1 MDGRLFEAARTGSVS
16 ALHQLLAENPLV
28 LADSALISPHENPL
42 HVATKAGQLAFVKEM
57 IKQKADLVSQENQDG
72 FRPLDIASV
81 LGHVEIV
88 EEIIM
93 TCHPDVC
100 RLKGTHGRTCIHHAA
115 INGRVEIIDKL
126 LTSCGDSVK
135 DLTSLGETALHLALK
150 NHKLE
155 AFTNLVKWLEKLGL
169 EELVNWGDRD
179 GNTVLHL
186 AVCRKQLEIVELL
199 LGSGNISN
207 ILELN
212 ARNSRGFTAMDL
224 LDIVIENSNEVR
236 LKEIL
241 QRAGG
246 LGVQTPD
253 HTLINTQIHPEPAPV
268 VFEDWINY
276 FKFKIGRDKPGDA
289 RDALLVVAAL
299 IATVTYQAAVDPP
312 NSIFPDK
319 TPANSLLVVPARV
332 FSFGNTLGFSTSMVM
347 IDYLTGGFP
356 FNRELQLC
364 IFAMAFSY
372 GMAITSITPNDAIQY
387 TTLFTALLLPYVL
400 QKLPRGVRKRW
411 QRPPS

>member
-1 MDGRLFEAARTGSVS
+1 MDGILFEAARTGSVS

-28 LADSALISPHENPL
+28 LADCALISPHENPL
-42 HVATKAGQLAFVKEM
+42 HVAAKAGQLAFVKEI
-57 IKQKADLVSQENQDG
+57 IKQRADLVTQANQDG

-88 EEIIM
+88 EEIIA
-93 TCHPDVC
+93 TCHPDHVC
-100 RLKGTHGRTCIHHAA
+100 RLKGTQGRTCIHHAA

-126 LTSCGDSVK
+126 LTSCGDSVR

-155 AFTNLVKWLEKLGL
+155 VFTNLVKWLEKLGL
-169 EELVNWGDRD
+169 EKELVNWGDRD

-186 AVCRKQLEIVELL
+186 AIVELL
-199 LGSGNISN
+199 LVGGNISN

-212 ARNSRGFTAMDL
+212 TRNSRGFTAMDL

-268 VFEDWINY
+268 VFEDWINF
-276 FKFKIGRDKPGDA
+276 FKFKIGRDQPSDA
-289 RDALLVVAAL
+289 RNALLVVAAL
-299 IATVTYQAAVDPP
+299 IATVT
-312 NSIFPDK
+312 
-319 TPANSLLVVPARV
+319 
-332 FSFGNTLGFSTSMVM
+332 
-347 IDYLTGGFP
+347 
-356 FNRELQLC
+356 
-364 IFAMAFSY
+364 
-372 GMAITSITPNDAIQY
+372 
-387 TTLFTALLLPYVL
+387 
-400 QKLPRGVRKRW
+400 
-411 QRPPS
+411 

>member
-126 LTSCGDSVK
+126 LTSC
-135 DLTSLGETALHLALK
+135 
-150 NHKLE
+150 

-186 AVCRKQLEIVELL
+186 AIVELL

-387 TTLFTALLLPYVL
+387 TTLFTAYFYLMCYRSYQEGLGNAGNAHPLKHLKVEVYNYKPVLGERSIYMLL
-400 QKLPRGVRKRW
+400 
-411 QRPPS
+411 

>member
-16 ALHQLLAENPLV
+16 ALHQLLAEKPLV
-28 LADSALISPHENPL
+28 LADCALISPHENPL
-42 HVATKAGQLAFVKEM
+42 HVAAKAGQVAFVKEI
-57 IKQKADLVSQENQDG
+57 IKQRADLVTQANQDG

-88 EEIIM
+88 EEIIK

-126 LTSCGDSVK
+126 LTSCGDSVR

-150 NHKLE
+150 NYKLE
-155 AFTNLVKWLEKLGL
+155 VFTNLVKWLEKLGL
-169 EELVNWGDRD
+169 EKELVNWSDRD

-186 AVCRKQLEIVELL
+186 AIVELL
-199 LGSGNISN
+199 LGSGNISS

-241 QRAGG
+241 QRAGA
-246 LGVQTPD
+246 LGVQTRD
-253 HTLINTQIHPEPAPV
+253 HTLINTQIHPEPAAAPV
-268 VFEDWINY
+268 VSDDWINY
-276 FKFKIGRDKPGDA
+276 FKFKIGRDQPSHA

-299 IATVTYQAAVDPP
+299 IATVTYQTAMDPP
-312 NSIFPDK
+312 NSIFSDK
-319 TPANSLLVVPARV
+319 TPTSTNESRI
-332 FSFGNTLGFSTSMVM
+332 FIFFNTLAFSTSWAM
-347 IDYLTGGFP
+347 IDYLTAEFP
-356 FNRELQLC
+356 FGRELQLC
-364 IFAMAFSY
+364 ELSLGATY
-372 GMAITSITPNDAIQY
+372 GMAISSVTPTDAIHCII
-387 TTLFTALLLPYVL
+387 LFTAVLLPYVL
-400 QKLPRGVRKRW
+400 QKLPRGIRKRW